1 MSYILKGNRLFIFP
15 IIGQFDIDR
24 HGFKCFDIR
33 YLDNVYTVDSTCASN
48 SLDRDEIYLFI
59 NELSDRKTPKLTPK
73 YQDSI
78 FTDNHDYAY
87 QSRHSDPNNIDF
99 VDRVYKCSNNMLHA
113 IYYVIPL
120 DYVLEN
126 INELYNKMDQY
137 SRDNLMGYLKINS
150 IDEVNEDFKFKKI
163 YTRIMNFKIS
173 RK

>member
-1 MSYILKGNRLFIFP
+1 
-15 IIGQFDIDR
+15 
-24 HGFKCFDIR
+24 
-33 YLDNVYTVDSTCASN
+33 
-48 SLDRDEIYLFI
+48 
-59 NELSDRKTPKLTPK
+59 
-73 YQDSI
+73 
-78 FTDNHDYAY
+78 
-87 QSRHSDPNNIDF
+87 
-99 VDRVYKCSNNMLHA
+99 MLHA